1 MTREV
6 AAGPHVVSLTGGP
19 ASATIA
25 AAMPTLGRVVLLLL
39 VTASLVAAGV
49 PPAIDED
56 RSVPGFCSPDCP
68 LQQDATHSVAV
79 APPAPRYDGTAE
91 ATRERPVAASVP
103 VALAAAAALDA
114 PRAPPLA

>member
-1 MTREV
+1 
-6 AAGPHVVSLTGGP
+6 LTGGP

-25 AAMPTLGRVVLLLL
+25 AAMPTLARVVLLLL

-49 PPAIDED
+49 PPALDED

-79 APPAPRYDGTAE
+79 APPAPRYEGTAG
-91 ATRERPVAASVP
+91 ATRERPAAASAP
-103 VALAAAAALDA
+103 AELIEAAAPDA